1 LLEIAGQPLILWVAQ
16 RACAASTISRTIVA
30 TDDPRIVDAVN
41 DAGFDAA
48 ITRADH
54 ATGTDRIAEVA
65 HNLRADIIVNV
76 QGDEPLID
84 PATIDRAVQALIDDP
99 TAQMS
104 TTCEPIDDAVEVLN
118 PSVVKVTIDEQ
129 GYANGFSHN
138 PIPFPNEAVRAY
150 GSLEAALRQEPAL
163 LFSFRKHTGLYAYRR
178 DFLLRLAE
186 LPRAP
191 IECIENLEQLRI
203 LHAGH
208 HILVGV
214 IDEPTIGIDTPD
226 DYRQFVARKSLGH

>member
-1 LLEIAGQPLILWVAQ
+1 MIRRPP
-16 RACAASTISRTIVA
+16 RSTLFPYTTLFRS
-30 TDDPRIVDAVN
+30 
-41 DAGFDAA
+41 
-48 ITRADH
+48 ADH

-65 HNLRADIIVNV
+65 HNLRVDIIVNV
-76 QGDEPLID
+76 QGDEPLLD

-129 GYANGFSHN
+129 GYANGFSRN

-163 LFSFRKHTGLYAYRR
+163 LLSFRKHTGLYAYRR
-178 DFLLRLAE
+178 DFLLAFARWPQSANE
-186 LPRAP
+186 RK
-191 IECIENLEQLRI
+191 ESLEQLRALDRGVNI
-203 LHAGH
+203 KVVEAASPSIGVDTMEDLERVRL
-208 HILVGV
+208 LVQRDASSTGAL
-214 IDEPTIGIDTPD
+214 
-226 DYRQFVARKSLGH
+226 ARP